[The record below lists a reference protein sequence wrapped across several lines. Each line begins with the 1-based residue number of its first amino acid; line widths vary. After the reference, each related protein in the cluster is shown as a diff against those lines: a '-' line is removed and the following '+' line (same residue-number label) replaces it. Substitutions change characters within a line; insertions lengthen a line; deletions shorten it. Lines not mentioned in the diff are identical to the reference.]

1 MEPPKI
7 WREKRQRYLGL
18 GINCVKCSTK
28 NFPFTDH
35 CPNCGSENVEEYKL
49 AEKGKILQFSQVNQT
64 TEEMMENV
72 PYAIGIIEL
81 EDGIKVTGQIV
92 DVDYSQIKVDMQV
105 RMVLRVL
112 SKDGKE
118 GLIKYGFKFVPA
130 D

>member
-7 WREKRQRYLGL
+7 WREKRQRYLGI
-18 GINCVKCSTK
+18 GIECFNCNKK

-35 CPNCGSENVEEYKL
+35 CPSCGSENVEEYKL
-49 AEKGKILQFSQVNQT
+49 AEKGKIVQFSQVNQT
-64 TEEMMENV
+64 AEEMMAYV
-72 PYAIGIIEL
+72 PYAVGIIEL

-92 DVDYSQIKVDMQV
+92 DIDYSQIKVGMQV

-112 SKDGKE
+112 AKDGKE
-118 GLIKYGFKFVPA
+118 GLIKYGFKFVPI